1 MHNPKEVE
9 PAFAIKGGDIFIF
22 ARIYSNYTY
31 SIRSKT
37 SGNHTR
43 EVKQMTESYLT
54 GDEYIMYL
62 RKSRADSPHE
72 SVEEVLAK
80 HETILQEL
88 AVRDLGGRIPEH
100 CIYREVVSG
109 ETISERP
116 EMGNVLHQIENPR
129 LKGVLVVEPQRL
141 SRGDLEDCG
150 KVVNAFRY
158 TGTEIITTNMVYDLS
173 NKMQRKF
180 FEQELMRGNDYLEY
194 TKEILLRG
202 RISAVK
208 RGCFIGNKA
217 PFGYDKTYDENGD
230 STLVPN
236 DNAPAVLMAFELY
249 VNEGLSYFQIGKRF
263 DQLGIKPLISEVW
276 EKCSIRAILSNKH
289 YAGFVYFGSTKTLKT
304 FENGQIKMR
313 TTSRV
318 DAEEV
323 VIAKGKH
330 PAIVPM
336 DLFEAAQEKMN
347 NNPRRKDDF
356 KLTNPLAGLIF
367 CHKCGKAMISHPY
380 PHAETRLECRNRHNC
395 KPNSVKLRE
404 LIEAVVFA
412 LEMEHLPDLEVK
424 LKNNEGNSAAI
435 QKKQLEKMNKEL
447 EELQAK
453 EERQHDLLESGTY
466 SEETFLKRNKALHA
480 QMEELKSKI
489 FDARQSIPKEIDY
502 EGKIIKLKDAIACLR
517 NDSMEVED
525 KNRLLKAIV
534 QRIEYDFIERVGAG
548 RNVKTRFA
556 LHIWLLL

>member
-1 MHNPKEVE
+1 
-9 PAFAIKGGDIFIF
+9 
-22 ARIYSNYTY
+22 
-31 SIRSKT
+31 
-37 SGNHTR
+37 
-43 EVKQMTESYLT
+43 MTESYLI

-88 AVRDLGGRIPEH
+88 AMRDLGGRIPEH

-116 EMGNVLHQIENPR
+116 EMMNVLSQIENPK
-129 LKGVLVVEPQRL
+129 LKAVLVVEPQRL

-158 TGTEIITTNMVYDLS
+158 SSTEVITTNMVYDLC

-202 RISAVK
+202 RIAAVK
-208 RGCFIGNKA
+208 RGCYIGNIP
-217 PFGYDKTYDENGD
+217 PFGYNKIIDADGD
-230 STLVPN
+230 STLAPN
-236 DNAPAVLMAFELY
+236 DMAPIVLMAFEMY
-249 VNEGLSYFQIGKRF
+249 VNDGMTYLQIGRHF
-263 DQLGIKPLISEVW
+263 DSLGIKPLHSKVW
-276 EKCSIRAILSNKH
+276 EKCSIRHILSNKH
-289 YAGFVYFGSTKTLKT
+289 YAGFVYFGATKTNKT
-304 FENGQIKMR
+304 FENGQIVTR
-313 TTSRV
+313 TTKRV
-318 DAEEV
+318 AAEDI

-336 DLFEAAQEKMN
+336 ELFEAAQEKMN
-347 NNPRRKDDF
+347 NNPRRKLEV
-356 KLTNPLAGLIF
+356 KLANPLAGLIF
-367 CHKCGKAMISHPY
+367 CHKCGKAMALHPY
-380 PHAETRLECRNRHNC
+380 AHAETRIECRNRGGCNA
-395 KPNSVKLRE
+395 NSAKIRE
-404 LIEAVVFA
+404 VIDAVVFA

-447 EELQAK
+447 EELQVK
-453 EERQHDLLESGTY
+453 EDRQHDLLESGTY

-480 QMEELKSKI
+480 EMEELKSRI
-489 FDARQSIPKEIDY
+489 FEARQSIPKEIDY
-502 EGKIIKLKDAIACLR
+502 ANKIVRLKDAIAGLR
-517 NDSMEVED
+517 NDSMSIED
-525 KNRLLKAIV
+525 KNRLLKAIIR
-534 QRIEYDFIERVGAG
+534 RIEYDFIERAG
-548 RNVKTRFA
+548 KGKTRFT